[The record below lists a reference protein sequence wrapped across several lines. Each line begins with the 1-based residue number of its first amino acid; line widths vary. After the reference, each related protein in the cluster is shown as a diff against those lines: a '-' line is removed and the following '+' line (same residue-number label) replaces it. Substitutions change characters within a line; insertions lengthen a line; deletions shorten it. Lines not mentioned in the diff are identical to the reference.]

1 MHNDIA
7 MDFFCFFLPLL
18 LALMIHTTHSAPDF
32 SVYLLTILK
41 NHTAHACEGDSLII
55 ECPSR
60 TSVTVLSAFYGRRIP
75 NQHLC
80 PSANSNITVEEDTEC
95 SSPVAVEVHKAMLS
109 ESPLPSSKCAHDSR
123 GRLQKSECVFS
134 PLQKVLSE
142 CQDRQSC
149 HIPVFSP
156 VFGRDPCPLTT
167 KYLLVSYKC
176 RPEHHRTRLVCEN
189 ERLRLMCKN
198 ETVLTIYS
206 ATFGHLLHGS
216 PYCPQEPG
224 SHTDMECLSPSALR
238 KVSRR
243 CHGRSNCSVMA
254 DTQTFGDPC
263 FPGTRKHL
271 RVSFTCVPR
280 YLLEDVGRGSTDPF
294 MISDYTHGL
303 PERMAL
309 YFVSGICAGL
319 VFLLCLFGLRSTLVR
334 DVKDLFSELNDD
346 LKASRRQR
354 KELMED
360 LFDNDISD
368 TSSFCRLTQS
378 CRTTD
383 IFSPSSLT
391 VEMVSREVEQTRDL
405 PNGDIWPHRDSSPYA
420 IHKIKTYNI

>member
-1 MHNDIA
+1 MTSPWSY
-7 MDFFCFFLPLL
+7 CLFLSLL
-18 LALMIHTTHSAPDF
+18 SSLKIHTAHSALDL
-32 SVYLLTILK
+32 SLYLHNILK
-41 NHTAHACEGDSLII
+41 NHTAHACEGDTLVI

-60 TSVTVLSAFYGRRIP
+60 TSVAVVSAFYGRRVP

-80 PSANSNITVEEDTEC
+80 PSANTTAEEDKEC
-95 SSPVAVEVHKAMLS
+95 TSPVAIQKVE
-109 ESPLPSSKCAHDSR
+109 
-123 GRLQKSECVFS
+123 SECR
-134 PLQKVLSE
+134 
-142 CQDRQSC
+142 DRRFC
-149 HIPVFSP
+149 HIPVLSP
-156 VFGRDPCPLTT
+156 VFGQDPCPLTS

-198 ETVLTIYS
+198 ETVLAIYS

-216 PYCPQEPG
+216 PYCPQEHG
-224 SHTDMECLSPSALR
+224 SHTDMECLSSSALR

-243 CHGRSNCSVMA
+243 CHSRANCSLVA

-294 MISDYTHGL
+294 MISDYTHGGWYTGPTYRPQNVL
-303 PERMAL
+303 FTNYLEIIEKILDFPERVAL

-319 VFLLCLFGLRSTLVR
+319 VFLLCLFGIRSTLVR
-334 DVKDLFSELNDD
+334 DVKNLAADLKEE
-346 LKASRRQR
+346 LKASRRKR
-354 KELMED
+354 EELMED
-360 LFDNDISD
+360 LFDDDVSD
-368 TSSFCRLTQS
+368 TSSFRRLTQS
-378 CRTTD
+378 YRTTEVL
-383 IFSPSSLT
+383 SASTLA
-391 VEMVSREVEQTRDL
+391 VEMVDREAEQTRDL

-420 IHKIKTYNI
+420 IHKIKTYNH